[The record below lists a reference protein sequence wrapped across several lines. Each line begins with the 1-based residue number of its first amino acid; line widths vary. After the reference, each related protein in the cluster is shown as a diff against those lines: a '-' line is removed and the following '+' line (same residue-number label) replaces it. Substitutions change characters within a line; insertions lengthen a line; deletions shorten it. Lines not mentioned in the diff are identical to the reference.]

1 MEGDRQLRLAGHKA
15 CALSSGQSHLGDEG
29 QKLTLIKRARL
40 FLERRGDVP
49 SELGRKLCGC
59 SVPVWVIQEQR
70 ACFACGRRSKM
81 FVD

>member
-15 CALSSGQSHLGDEG
+15 CALSSGQSRLGDQG

-49 SELGRKLCGC
+49 SELGKEVL
-59 SVPVWVIQEQR
+59 WV
-70 ACFACGRRSKM
+70 
-81 FVD
+81 